1 MPKNNSEA
9 QTQTDPSLERGAINY
24 PMIMS
29 EKISQ
34 SHWLAQDNRQRQ
46 ISTELMEKYYGFIE
60 FELETPSYYEC
71 FRLKLNEFKVQM
83 NQKVYNGLEEPHK
96 EG

>member
-1 MPKNNSEA
+1 
-9 QTQTDPSLERGAINY
+9 
-24 PMIMS
+24 
-29 EKISQ
+29 
-34 SHWLAQDNRQRQ
+34 
-46 ISTELMEKYYGFIE
+46 MEKYYGFIE